1 VKFVVLKH
9 IRNFHCIMRY
19 LSLSMVFTAV
29 VCFSG
34 CKSAGAE
41 WPLVAGVLDGPL
53 PADTAPAHVLAAIQ
67 GAERFHEHD
76 ILSDTL
82 SNVAVFSLDEVDT
95 TSTEGYGMVVMR
107 GAISTT
113 FPHIRNVRQPLA
125 RYDSKAQ
132 TLWLTS
138 SAMEGTGVAV
148 ERLYAIRFHDNDS
161 AYIAHTPA
169 QPYDLQQQLCK
180 RLGYAVNGARMTFYD
195 GSDSIVTVTDTL
207 TDMGP
212 LDKEHPLWIGEQ
224 MVYDLSGD
232 TPSLL
237 VTPGVKYA
245 AGGALAYD
253 CMPTLSA
260 PLTFGADGTISLGRL
275 SAVEHPF
282 EGDYLDE
289 DNNEPN
295 LHIHYNRG
303 DGRYSVE
310 IGIFRLTLLDDG
322 IGTVDGDNL
331 RFTATDAAGNPISG
345 IISLQGDT
353 AVVKFTGSRWDLL
366 PNGSEFR
373 YFRDRH

>member
-1 VKFVVLKH
+1 MNSRVIFLHAILLLCGV
-9 IRNFHCIMRY
+9 
-19 LSLSMVFTAV
+19 SMVL
-29 VCFSG
+29 SG
-34 CKSAGAE
+34 CKGIE
-41 WPLVAGVLDGPL
+41 KELPLVAGVLDAPL

-67 GAERFHEHD
+67 GAEHFHEHD
-76 ILSDTL
+76 IMSDTL

-95 TSTEGYGMVVMR
+95 TSTEGYGMVVMM

-195 GSDSIVTVTDTL
+195 GNDSIVAVTDTL

-232 TPSLL
+232 APSLL

-253 CMPTLSA
+253 CMPTLRA
-260 PLTFGADGTISLGRL
+260 PLTFGSDGTISLGRL
-275 SAVEHPF
+275 SAVAHPF

-331 RFTATDAAGNPISG
+331 RFTATDAAGNPIRG
-345 IISLQGDT
+345 IITLDEDT
-353 AVVKFTGSRWDLL
+353 AVVKFTDSHWPLL

-373 YFRDRH
+373 YTRGR